1 MIVYFSFD
9 DDVSF
14 QYYKMY
20 ESLFID
26 RRRTNPNLSPYR
38 MTMFVSHEY
47 TDYHLLS
54 LLHNLGH
61 EAACHTVNHIDLR
74 QATTEQIA
82 VEIGDQVKNI
92 NELVGVPSGEVRGFR
107 APFLSFTGRVYPILK
122 EFGLL
127 YDSSVT
133 TKTPQNPTY
142 NIYGYGIWNVPMSV
156 FYINGRY
163 CAMFDGCRP
172 KNEKVAFRSLW
183 RNFKRHRSQKIPFG
197 INMHA
202 ALFLGWD
209 FTLTAMHK
217 FLDRLDEM
225 DDVWVVPMYKMIQW
239 MENPTPLGQIH
250 TFPPFVR

>member
-9 DDVSF
+9 DAVHL
-14 QYYKMY
+14 QYYKIY

-61 EAACHTVNHIDLR
+61 EAACHTVNHINLPELKR
-74 QATTEQIA
+74 KRKMKKE
-82 VEIGDQVKNI
+82 VGDQVKNI
-92 NELVGVPSGEVRGFR
+92 NKLAGVPSGEIRGFR
-107 APFLSFTGRVYPILK
+107 APFLSFTTSLYPILK
-122 EFGLL
+122 RYGLH
-127 YDSSVT
+127 YDSSQT
-133 TKTPQNPTY
+133 ALKPTKPVY
-142 NIYGYGIWNVPMSV
+142 NDYYGMWKVPMCV
-156 FYINGRY
+156 YYLNGIP
-163 CAMFDGCRP
+163 CAMLDGCRP
-172 KNEKVAFRSLW
+172 ENEEVAFKFIWTS
-183 RNFKRHRSQKIPFG
+183 FQRHYVKKIPFG

-209 FTLTAMHK
+209 FTLTAMHT

-239 MENPTPLGQIH
+239 METPTTLSGIH